1 MSLSPQLRALGPGIR
16 ILNALIDALI
26 LGAELE
32 DMWDHPLVKTAILVE
47 SGTREGFNEDS
58 AARTLK
64 SWGVVDQHGVY
75 LIAGLTKRQR
85 EVAFMF
91 FDRQLEP
98 NEIGKYLGLDAHT
111 VRVHLQ
117 AAEERL
123 RRLAA

>member
-1 MSLSPQLRALGPGIR
+1 MSISPQLRALGSFYR
-16 ILNALIDALI
+16 ILAVYVDAAGLTS
-26 LGAELE
+26 
-32 DMWDHPLVKTAILVE
+32 WDLDEVWNHPLVKTAQVIE
-47 SGTREGFNEDS
+47 ERGEGWKGDH
-58 AARTLK
+58 ALQQMQQ
-64 SWGVVDQHGVY
+64 WGAKDQHGIY
-75 LIAGLTKRQR
+75 SAAGLTKRQT

-98 NEIGKYLGLDAHT
+98 SEIGKYLRLDAHT

>member
-1 MSLSPQLRALGPGIR
+1 MSYSPQLRALGPGIR

-32 DMWDHPLVKTAILVE
+32 DMWDHPLVKTAIKIE
-47 SGTREGFNEDS
+47 SGNRDGFNEDS

-75 LIAGLTKRQR
+75 VLAGLTKRQR